1 MNEWMNMIGDSLIDI
16 SSKELKNIV
25 NEINEYEKNL
35 RTEVHG
41 IEQLKHVLNIISEI
55 KNTSMDMEFKINEAV
70 EQFRILRMY
79 NYVIKPEI

>member
-1 MNEWMNMIGDSLIDI
+1 LTDYRDVKQQAIEKVNEWMNMIGDSLIDI

-70 EQFRILRMY
+70 E
-79 NYVIKPEI
+79 

>member
-1 MNEWMNMIGDSLIDI
+1 MIGDSLIDI

-70 EQFRILRMY
+70 E
-79 NYVIKPEI
+79 